1 MREILDSGVTGL
13 LVSHSIDQVRELCN
27 KVLWLDHGRQIAFT
41 DDVDFYC
48 DAYEEFLM
56 TKKLPKTRAD
66 LEKLAQGHKVR
77 MAAEEAERE
86 KKVLE
91 RAKSRKSGG

>member
-1 MREILDSGVTGL
+1 
-13 LVSHSIDQVRELCN
+13 
-27 KVLWLDHGRQIAFT
+27 
-41 DDVDFYC
+41 
-48 DAYEEFLM
+48 M